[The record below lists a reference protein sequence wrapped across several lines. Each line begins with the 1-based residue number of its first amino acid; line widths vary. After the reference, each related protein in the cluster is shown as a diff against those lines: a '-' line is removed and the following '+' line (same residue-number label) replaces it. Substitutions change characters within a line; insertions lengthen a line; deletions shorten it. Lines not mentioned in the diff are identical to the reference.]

1 MMDPLLADLGFSH
14 CLGIGP
20 MTYSLL
26 IDRFATAE
34 KAYNASTEDL
44 RAVIGEALT
53 REFLK
58 FRAVF
63 HPHKKLQEYK
73 SKDVLVLS
81 RRSILYP
88 HTLLTLQD
96 APICL
101 YVKGDISQFSLNEAR
116 LLGVVGTRKPTSYG
130 VQVTKMLVEQLVA
143 EGWVIVSGLAIGI
156 DATAHRTALDNGGKT
171 IAFLGCGVNIM
182 YPYENADLYRRMKE
196 LNGLII
202 SEFPPDMTVKRG
214 MFISRNRLISGL
226 SRGVLVIEGSGTSG
240 ALATARYAAVQ
251 GRDVF
256 ATPAPITSAQSQ
268 APNILLKEG
277 AIVVTCGNDI
287 LDAYN
292 LTQAR
297 STGEVSHSFT
307 DKQEQDI
314 YRLLQ
319 QECLRS
325 DDIAHKLEVSIATVL
340 QTLSELEM
348 KGVVRQNIA
357 GEYELC

>member
-171 IAFLGCGVNIM
+171 IAF
-182 YPYENADLYRRMKE
+182 
-196 LNGLII
+196 
-202 SEFPPDMTVKRG
+202 
-214 MFISRNRLISGL
+214 
-226 SRGVLVIEGSGTSG
+226 
-240 ALATARYAAVQ
+240 
-251 GRDVF
+251 
-256 ATPAPITSAQSQ
+256 
-268 APNILLKEG
+268 
-277 AIVVTCGNDI
+277 
-287 LDAYN
+287 
-292 LTQAR
+292 
-297 STGEVSHSFT
+297 
-307 DKQEQDI
+307 
-314 YRLLQ
+314 
-319 QECLRS
+319 
-325 DDIAHKLEVSIATVL
+325 
-340 QTLSELEM
+340 
-348 KGVVRQNIA
+348 
-357 GEYELC
+357 